1 MRASPWDARRRQRT
15 ERERR
20 LAQQKVE
27 IDIQDKGEYKVL
39 VPVGD
44 LDVYTVG
51 SLRDALGKMIEDET
65 PRVVVDLDGV
75 PFMDSSGLGALM
87 GGVRRLREAGGDL
100 AIACTREQ
108 HLKLFTITGF
118 GEGVSIAP
126 TVEEAAKGFRE

>member
-1 MRASPWDARRRQRT
+1 MS
-15 ERERR
+15 
-20 LAQQKVE
+20 QQKIE
-27 IDIQDKGEYKVL
+27 IDVRNQGDYQVL
-39 VPVGD
+39 RPEGD

-51 SLRDALGKMIEDET
+51 SLRDAIGTMIEDGT
-65 PRVVVDLDGV
+65 PHVVVDLDGV

-126 TVEEAAKGFRE
+126 TVEEAAAGFRS

>member
-1 MRASPWDARRRQRT
+1 M
-15 ERERR
+15 
-20 LAQQKVE
+20 AQQK
-27 IDIQDKGEYKVL
+27 IDIDVTEQGGYQVL
-39 VPVGD
+39 KPEGD

-51 SLRDALGKMIEDET
+51 SLRDALGQIVET
-65 PRVVVDLDGV
+65 PSPHVVVDLDAV

-118 GEGVSIAP
+118 GEGVAIAP
-126 TVEEAAKGFRE
+126 TVEEAAQGFKA

>member
-1 MRASPWDARRRQRT
+1 M
-15 ERERR
+15 
-20 LAQQKVE
+20 AQQKIE
-27 IDIQDKGEYKVL
+27 IEVSDQDVYKVL
-39 VPVGD
+39 RPEGD

-51 SLRDALGKMIEDET
+51 SLRDALGSIVEQDT
-65 PRVVVDLDGV
+65 PKVVVDLDSV

-100 AIACTREQ
+100 AISCTREQ

-126 TVEEAAKGFRE
+126 TIEEAAKGFKN

>member
-1 MRASPWDARRRQRT
+1 M
-15 ERERR
+15 
-20 LAQQKVE
+20 AQSK
-27 IDIQDKGEYKVL
+27 IDIETTDQEGYRVIR
-39 VPVGD
+39 PSGD

-51 SLRDALGKMIEDET
+51 SLRDAIGGMIDDED
-65 PRVVVDLDGV
+65 PKVVVDLDGV

-100 AIACTREQ
+100 AIACTKEQ

-126 TVEEAAKGFRE
+126 TVEEAAAGFRV

>member
-1 MRASPWDARRRQRT
+1 M
-15 ERERR
+15 
-20 LAQQKVE
+20 AQQKVE
-27 IDIQDKGEYKVL
+27 IEVEEREGYKVL
-39 VPVGD
+39 HPTGD

-51 SLRDALGKMIEDET
+51 SLRDSIGTLLDAGATK
-65 PRVVVDLDGV
+65 VVVDLDGV

-108 HLKLFTITGF
+108 HLKLFSITGF

-126 TVEEAAKGFRE
+126 TIEEAAAGFRS

>member
-1 MRASPWDARRRQRT
+1 MGNLVAGSPLKSREGASDVS
-15 ERERR
+15 
-20 LAQQKVE
+20 QQK
-27 IDIQDKGEYKVL
+27 IDIEINADGDHKVIK
-39 VPVGD
+39 PTGD

-51 SLRDALGKMIEDET
+51 SLRDAIGSMIEEGST
-65 PRVVVDLDGV
+65 KVVVDLDAV

-126 TVEEAAKGFRE
+126 TVEEAAQGFRG

>member
-1 MRASPWDARRRQRT
+1 
-15 ERERR
+15 

-27 IDIQDKGEYKVL
+27 IEIGRQNDYRIL
-39 VPVGD
+39 IPHGD

-51 SLRDALGKMIEDET
+51 SLRDAIGQMIEEQT
-65 PRVVVDLDGV
+65 TRVVVDLDGV

-108 HLKLFTITGF
+108 HLKLFAITGF

-126 TVEEAAKGFRE
+126 TVEEAAQGFRN

>member
-1 MRASPWDARRRQRT
+1 M
-15 ERERR
+15 
-20 LAQQKVE
+20 AQQKIE
-27 IDIQDKGEYKVL
+27 IEVSDQDQFKVL
-39 VPVGD
+39 RPEGD

-51 SLRDALGKMIEDET
+51 SLRDALGSIVEQESPK
-65 PRVVVDLDGV
+65 VVVDLDSV

-100 AIACTREQ
+100 AISCTREQ

-126 TVEEAAKGFRE
+126 TVEEAAKGFKN

>member
-1 MRASPWDARRRQRT
+1 M
-15 ERERR
+15 
-20 LAQQKVE
+20 AQQKVE
-27 IDIQDKGEYKVL
+27 IDIQDKGDYKVL

-65 PRVVVDLDGV
+65 PSVVVDLDGV

-126 TVEEAAKGFRE
+126 TVEEAAKDFRK

>member
-1 MRASPWDARRRQRT
+1 MS
-15 ERERR
+15 
-20 LAQQKVE
+20 QQK
-27 IDIQDKGEYKVL
+27 IDIDITQHGDHQVL
-39 VPVGD
+39 RPEGD

-51 SLRDALGKMIEDET
+51 SLRDAIGAMIDGNT
-65 PRVVVDLDGV
+65 THVVVDLDGV

-126 TVEEAAKGFRE
+126 TVEEAAKGFRR

>member
-1 MRASPWDARRRQRT
+1 M
-15 ERERR
+15 
-20 LAQQKVE
+20 AQQKIE
-27 IDIQDKGEYKVL
+27 IDMSEAAGYRVL
-39 VPVGD
+39 KPTGD

-51 SLRDALGKMIEDET
+51 SLRDALGTMVEDES
-65 PRVVVDLDGV
+65 PRVVVDLDSV

-126 TVEEAAKGFRE
+126 TVEEAAQGFRG

>member
-1 MRASPWDARRRQRT
+1 M
-15 ERERR
+15 
-20 LAQQKVE
+20 AQQKVE
-27 IDIQDKGEYKVL
+27 IDIQDKGDYKVL

-126 TVEEAAKGFRE
+126 TVDEAAKGFRE

>member
-1 MRASPWDARRRQRT
+1 M
-15 ERERR
+15 
-20 LAQQKVE
+20 AQQKVE
-27 IDIQDKGEYKVL
+27 IEIENAGEYHVL
-39 VPVGD
+39 KPTGD

-51 SLRDALGKMIEDET
+51 SLRDALGKMITEDS
-65 PRVVVDLDGV
+65 PRVVVELDGV

-108 HLKLFTITGF
+108 HLKLFNITGF

-126 TVEEAAKGFRE
+126 TSDEAAKGFRS

>member
-1 MRASPWDARRRQRT
+1 
-15 ERERR
+15 

-27 IDIQDKGEYKVL
+27 IDIQDKGDYKVL

-51 SLRDALGKMIEDET
+51 SLRDALGKMIEDDT

>member
-1 MRASPWDARRRQRT
+1 M
-15 ERERR
+15 
-20 LAQQKVE
+20 AQQKIE
-27 IDIQDKGEYKVL
+27 IDVSQQGDFKVL
-39 VPVGD
+39 RPEGD

-51 SLRDALGKMIEDET
+51 SLRDSLGTIVNEGS
-65 PRVVVDLDGV
+65 PRVVVDLDSV

-126 TVEEAAKGFRE
+126 TVEEAAQGFKS

>member
-1 MRASPWDARRRQRT
+1 MS
-15 ERERR
+15 
-20 LAQQKVE
+20 QQK
-27 IDIQDKGEYKVL
+27 IDIEIRQQDEYQVL
-39 VPVGD
+39 RPEGD

-51 SLRDALGKMIEDET
+51 SLRDAIGAMIEGST
-65 PRVVVDLDGV
+65 PHVVVDLDGV

-126 TVEEAAKGFRE
+126 TVEEAAGGFRS

>member
-1 MRASPWDARRRQRT
+1 MSQQR
-15 ERERR
+15 
-20 LAQQKVE
+20 VE
-27 IDIQDKGEYKVL
+27 IEITDKGEYKVL
-39 VPVGD
+39 TPTFD

-51 SLRDALGKMIEDET
+51 GLRDALGKLIEEES
-65 PRVVVDLDGV
+65 PHVVVDLDAV

-126 TVEEAAKGFRE
+126 TVEEAAKGFRS

>member
-1 MRASPWDARRRQRT
+1 MS
-15 ERERR
+15 
-20 LAQQKVE
+20 QQK
-27 IDIQDKGEYKVL
+27 IDIEVSSKQDYKV
-39 VPVGD
+39 VKPTGD

-51 SLRDALGKMIEDET
+51 SLRDAIGEMIEEGST
-65 PRVVVDLDGV
+65 KIVVDLDGV

-126 TVEEAAKGFRE
+126 TVDEAAGGFRD

>member
-1 MRASPWDARRRQRT
+1 M
-15 ERERR
+15 
-20 LAQQKVE
+20 AQQK
-27 IDIQDKGEYKVL
+27 IDIDIREGEAYKV
-39 VPVGD
+39 VTPSGD

-51 SLRDALGKMIEDET
+51 SLRDAFAAILQET
-65 PRVVVDLDGV
+65 TPKVVVDLDGV

-126 TVEEAAKGFRE
+126 TVEEAAKGLRD

>member
-1 MRASPWDARRRQRT
+1 M
-15 ERERR
+15 
-20 LAQQKVE
+20 AQQK
-27 IDIQDKGEYKVL
+27 IDIEVSDQDQYKVL
-39 VPVGD
+39 RPEGD

-51 SLRDALGKMIEDET
+51 SLRDALGSIVELDT
-65 PRVVVDLDGV
+65 PKVVVDLDSV

-100 AIACTREQ
+100 AISCTREQ

-126 TVEEAAKGFRE
+126 TVEEAAKGFKS

>member
-1 MRASPWDARRRQRT
+1 
-15 ERERR
+15 

-27 IDIQDKGEYKVL
+27 IDIQDKGDYQVL

-87 GGVRRLREAGGDL
+87 GGVRRLREASGDL

>member
-1 MRASPWDARRRQRT
+1 M
-15 ERERR
+15 
-20 LAQQKVE
+20 AQQKIE
-27 IDIQDKGEYKVL
+27 IEVSESSGYRVL
-39 VPVGD
+39 TPSGD

-51 SLRDALGKMIEDET
+51 SLRDAIATILEEDK
-65 PRVVVDLDGV
+65 PHVVVDLDSV

-100 AIACTREQ
+100 AISCTREQ

-126 TVEEAAKGFRE
+126 TVEEAAEGFRE

>member
-1 MRASPWDARRRQRT
+1 V
-15 ERERR
+15 
-20 LAQQKVE
+20 AQQK
-27 IDIQDKGEYKVL
+27 IDIDISEAGEYRVL
-39 VPVGD
+39 KPGGD

-51 SLRDALGKMIEDET
+51 SLRDAIGDVIEQES
-65 PRVVVDLDGV
+65 PRVVVDLDSV

-126 TVEEAAKGFRE
+126 TVEEAAKGFKA

>member
-1 MRASPWDARRRQRT
+1 M
-15 ERERR
+15 
-20 LAQQKVE
+20 AQQKV
-27 IDIQDKGEYKVL
+27 DIELDDKGDYRVL
-39 VPVGD
+39 RPVGD

-51 SLRDALGKMIEDET
+51 SLRDALGKLIEEKSA
-65 PRVVVDLDGV
+65 RVVVDLDAV

-87 GGVRRLREAGGDL
+87 GGVRRMRETGGDL

-126 TVEEAAKGFRE
+126 TVEEAAKGFRD

>member
-1 MRASPWDARRRQRT
+1 MRANLWDARRRQRT

-27 IDIQDKGEYKVL
+27 IDIQDKGDYKIL

-100 AIACTREQ
+100 AISCTREQ

>member
-1 MRASPWDARRRQRT
+1 V
-15 ERERR
+15 
-20 LAQQKVE
+20 AQQKIE
-27 IDIQDKGEYKVL
+27 IDMTEAGGYRVL
-39 VPVGD
+39 KPTGD

-51 SLRDALGKMIEDET
+51 SLRDALGTMVEDES
-65 PRVVVDLDGV
+65 PKVVVELDAV

-126 TVEEAAKGFRE
+126 TVEEAAEGFRS

>member
-1 MRASPWDARRRQRT
+1 M
-15 ERERR
+15 
-20 LAQQKVE
+20 AQQK
-27 IDIQDKGEYKVL
+27 IDIDITESSGYRVL
-39 VPVGD
+39 KPTGD

-51 SLRDALGKMIEDET
+51 SLRDAIASILEEDK
-65 PRVVVDLDGV
+65 PSVVVDLDSV

-118 GEGVSIAP
+118 GEGVSVAP
-126 TVEEAAKGFRE
+126 TVEEAARGFKE

>member
-1 MRASPWDARRRQRT
+1 
-15 ERERR
+15 

-27 IDIQDKGEYKVL
+27 IEIEDESGYKVL
-39 VPVGD
+39 RPSGD

-51 SLRDALGKMIEDET
+51 SLRDALGRMIEEDT
-65 PRVVVDLDGV
+65 PKIVVELDGV

-87 GGVRRLREAGGDL
+87 GGVRRMREAGGDL

-126 TVEEAAKGFRE
+126 TREEAAKGFRNGDE

>member
-1 MRASPWDARRRQRT
+1 M
-15 ERERR
+15 
-20 LAQQKVE
+20 AQQKV
-27 IDIQDKGEYKVL
+27 DIEVIEADDHKIL
-39 VPVGD
+39 RPTGD

-51 SLRDALGKMIEDET
+51 SLRDAIGTMLEQNVTKL
-65 PRVVVDLDGV
+65 VVDLDGV

-108 HLKLFTITGF
+108 HLKLFSITGF

-126 TVEEAAKGFRE
+126 TVEEAAGGFRR

>member
-1 MRASPWDARRRQRT
+1 M
-15 ERERR
+15 
-20 LAQQKVE
+20 AQSK
-27 IDIQDKGEYKVL
+27 IDIDISDQNGYKV
-39 VPVGD
+39 VRPSGD

-51 SLRDALGKMIEDET
+51 SLRDAIGAMIDGEASK
-65 PRVVVDLDGV
+65 VVVDLDGV

-100 AIACTREQ
+100 AIACTKEQ

-126 TVEEAAKGFRE
+126 TVEEAAAGFKS